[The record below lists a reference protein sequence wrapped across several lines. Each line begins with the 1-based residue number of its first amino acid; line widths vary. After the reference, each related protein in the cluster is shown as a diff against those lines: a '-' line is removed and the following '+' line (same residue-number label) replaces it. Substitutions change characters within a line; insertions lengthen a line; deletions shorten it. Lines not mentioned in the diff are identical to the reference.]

1 MLGMVF
7 VGSFDRAVRVYEAML
22 LRGFSGHFQSVAVF
36 RARPRDVAFALTA
49 LLCLAAVLAF
59 DVYPD
64 LFRAWG
70 SRD

>member
-1 MLGMVF
+1 
-7 VGSFDRAVRVYEAML
+7 ML

-70 SRD
+70 SHD